1 MSVKRDTARTTSPQY
16 PTINDAATIQRHHKI
31 SFTCKRK
38 HQHHLGGTTAITIAK
53 MADNTYYNTW
63 TPEQLMRDYHGE
75 LKRELFMRCMEWYTN
90 SEVEAKI
97 NANRPDGTND
107 IKNSNFYAEF
117 KRNLDIVALRDGHL
131 PTEYK
136 LMFDKRRLS
145 NLEARF
151 GSEQSSVRALKKSV
165 ERREAIGCKFLTLE
179 WESVSQWSLTY

>member
-1 MSVKRDTARTTSPQY
+1 
-16 PTINDAATIQRHHKI
+16 
-31 SFTCKRK
+31 
-38 HQHHLGGTTAITIAK
+38 
-53 MADNTYYNTW
+53 MADNTEYSTW

-117 KRNLDIVALRDGHL
+117 KRNLDIVALRDGRL

-136 LMFDKRRLS
+136 LLFDKRRLS

-151 GSEQSSVRALKKSV
+151 GSEQSSVKALKKSV
-165 ERREAIGCKFLTLE
+165 ERREAIGCKLLTSEETAERSRDQGLL
-179 WESVSQWSLTY
+179 V